1 MNETMGYALAAV
13 IGLSSMVATGAMFF
27 APMGIALGLMTVEGS
42 LATVLGGFGI
52 TAAAGLVLSRVEV

>member
-42 LATVLGGFGI
+42 LLTVVGGFG
-52 TAAAGLVLSRVEV
+52 TAAAAALVLSRVEV